1 MRSMTGYGRRQVSAD
16 GREMTL
22 ELRTVNH
29 RFLDVSF
36 RLPKRCAFLE
46 EVLRHELSERLFR
59 GHVDVFLTYVNNR
72 EDAREVRADLPL
84 AAQYRAALE
93 QLSAALNCECKAD
106 VSFYAALPNVLTE
119 TEREENQEA
128 LIALTKQAV
137 SLALDDIIAMRER
150 EGRALAAD
158 LTVHLN
164 ELERLTLQMAERA
177 PVVPALYRER
187 LTARLREAAVSDVE
201 PQRLA
206 QEVALFADK
215 CAVDEELSRLSS
227 HIAQMRDT
235 IGKDGET
242 GRRLDF
248 LTQELNREVNTI
260 GSKASDVQ
268 ITNLVLSAKGEIEK
282 LREQV
287 QNVE

>member
-268 ITNLVLSAKGEIEK
+268 IINLVLSAKGEIEK